1 MMPGLSPGVQRK
13 TFFRG
18 RQWPYHLSLT
28 VTAIVIAFPLLY
40 AALIATQNNTEI
52 FNFQLKPGSALRSN
66 FEAVWINR
74 DFAGAMWNSTV
85 QTVIVTVGKTVLSL
99 LAGLAFVYF
108 KFRGKWI
115 VFFFVLV
122 TLMMPTEVMILAMF
136 RLVSGFGWQDSM
148 LAITVPFLASATG
161 AFLFRQHFANLPSEL
176 LEASQID
183 GASPI
188 QFLTKVLIPISWNVI
203 AALAVIQFVY
213 TWNMF
218 LWPSLIIRD
227 ENKQVVQVA
236 LQTLTNIDGALTYG
250 PLMLAAIIASI
261 PPAIVF
267 LLMQK
272 PFMSGFAIGQ
282 TK

>member
-1 MMPGLSPGVQRK
+1 MAGLNPGVGRK

-18 RQWPYHLSLT
+18 RTWPYHIALT

-40 AALIATQNNTEI
+40 AALISTQTNAEI
-52 FNFQLKPGSALRSN
+52 FSFQIKPGSALRDH
-66 FEAVWINR
+66 FEQVWVDR
-74 DFAGAMWNSTV
+74 DFAGAMWNSLK
-85 QTVIVTVGKTVLSL
+85 QTTIVTIGKTVLSL

-108 KFRGKWI
+108 KFKFKWF
-115 VFFFVLV
+115 VFFLVLI

-136 RLVSGFGWQDSM
+136 RQVSGYGWQDTM
-148 LAITVPFLASATG
+148 AAITVPFLASATG
-161 AFLFRQHFANLPSEL
+161 AFLFRQHFANLPPDL
-176 LEASQID
+176 LEAAQID

-188 QFLTKVLIPISWNVI
+188 KFLTKILIPLSWNVI
-203 AALAVIQFVY
+203 AAMFVIQFVY

-227 ENKQVVQVA
+227 DSKQVAQVA

-267 LLMQK
+267 ILMQK
-272 PFMSGFAIGQ
+272 PFMSGFAVGQ
-282 TK
+282 NK

>member
-1 MMPGLSPGVQRK
+1 MAGLTPGVQRK
-13 TFFRG
+13 GIARG
-18 RQWPYHLSLT
+18 RSWPYHIGLT
-28 VTAIVIAFPLLY
+28 LTALLIAFPLLY
-40 AALIATQNNTEI
+40 AALIATQTNPEI
-52 FNFQLKPGSALRSN
+52 FSFRMAPGSALQSN
-66 FEAVWINR
+66 FEAVWVKR
-74 DFAGAMWNSTV
+74 DFAGAMWNTV
-85 QTVIVTVGKTVLSL
+85 QMSILVTTGKTVLSL

-108 KFRGKWI
+108 KFRLKWF

-136 RLVSGFGWQDSM
+136 RMVSGFGWQDTM
-148 LAITVPFLASATG
+148 TALVVPFLASATG
-161 AFLFRQHFANLPSEL
+161 AFLFRQHFANLPGDL

-188 QFLTKVLIPISWNVI
+188 KFLTRVLIPLSWNVI
-203 AALAVIQFVY
+203 AALFVIQFVY

-227 ENKQVVQVA
+227 DARQVVQVS

-282 TK
+282 NK